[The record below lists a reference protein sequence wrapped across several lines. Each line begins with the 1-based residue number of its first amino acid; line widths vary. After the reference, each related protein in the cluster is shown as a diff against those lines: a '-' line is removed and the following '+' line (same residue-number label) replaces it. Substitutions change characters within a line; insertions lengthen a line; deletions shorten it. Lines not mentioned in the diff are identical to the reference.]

1 MTYDNNVLLIYTGG
15 TIGMNRNPHTG
26 ALEPFNFEHLLNNV
40 PELAQFST
48 HIATYQFDP
57 PIDSS
62 DMSPALWTDLAHIIA
77 ASTDNGIYG
86 IGIELHAR
94 EPHKTSHSHR

>member
-40 PELAQFST
+40 PELAQFYT
-48 HIATYQFDP
+48 HR
-57 PIDSS
+57 
-62 DMSPALWTDLAHIIA
+62 HI
-77 ASTDNGIYG
+77 SV
-86 IGIELHAR
+86 
-94 EPHKTSHSHR
+94 

>member
-62 DMSPALWTDLAHIIA
+62 DMSCSRTSQNQSFPPV
-77 ASTDNGIYG
+77 ASYQ
-86 IGIELHAR
+86 
-94 EPHKTSHSHR
+94 

>member
-40 PELAQFST
+40 PELEGRLRLQNHNHCSEESVLRG
-48 HIATYQFDP
+48 P
-57 PIDSS
+57 
-62 DMSPALWTDLAHIIA
+62 
-77 ASTDNGIYG
+77 YG
-86 IGIELHAR
+86 QAFRRNIRPRLLFLLFRISLYIMY
-94 EPHKTSHSHR
+94 

>member
-48 HIATYQFDP
+48 R
-57 PIDSS
+57 
-62 DMSPALWTDLAHIIA
+62 
-77 ASTDNGIYG
+77 